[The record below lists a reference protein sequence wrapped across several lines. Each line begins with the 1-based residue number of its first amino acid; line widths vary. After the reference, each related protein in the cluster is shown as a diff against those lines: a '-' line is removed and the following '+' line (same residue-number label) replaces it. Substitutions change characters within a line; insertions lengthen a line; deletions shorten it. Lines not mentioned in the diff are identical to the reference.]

1 VVRPHLGQAVE
12 DGSGRL
18 VQQLRMRPRRQVEF
32 AKANQQAIMDG
43 LRGAASEEGGT
54 SADVFRGFP
63 KDLPVYG
70 KTGTAERPGHGDQSW
85 YVCFVPNASK
95 PIVLAVTVEDGGF
108 GAEAA
113 APVARVM
120 LAQWFNQKKTFI
132 AGKSRTN

>member
-1 VVRPHLGQAVE
+1 VRLDPA
-12 DGSGRL
+12 GR
-18 VQQLRMRPRRQVEF
+18 
-32 AKANQQAIMDG
+32 AAIMAG
-43 LRGAASEEGGT
+43 LHAATTGDGT
-54 SADVFRGFP
+54 SADVFRDWTQNAF
-63 KDLPVYG
+63 PVYG

-85 YVCFVPNASK
+85 YVCFVPNASR